1 MLRNMIVI
9 RRINFWLYIMLESNC
24 EFAKQMKE
32 QQKLSEEEYN
42 MVLELYKINEEAEEK
57 G

>member
-1 MLRNMIVI
+1 
-9 RRINFWLYIMLESNC
+9 MLESNC

>member
-1 MLRNMIVI
+1 MIVI